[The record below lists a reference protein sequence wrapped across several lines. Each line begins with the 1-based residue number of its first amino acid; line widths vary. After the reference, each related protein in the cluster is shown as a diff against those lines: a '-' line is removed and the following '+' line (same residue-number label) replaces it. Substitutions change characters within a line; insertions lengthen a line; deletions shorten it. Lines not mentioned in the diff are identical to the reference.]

1 MQDQNNTGAIIHRPF
16 LTTVICKILVA
27 INANIHLDGKQ
38 LVWRREDPFLENE
51 Y

>member
-1 MQDQNNTGAIIHRPF
+1 MQDQNNTGAFNHIPV

-27 INANIHLDGKQ
+27 SDANIHLDGKQ